1 MHPRVRA
8 FADDDLDAVVA
19 LSLRAWAPVF
29 ASLEHVL
36 GPSGVFARM
45 HPDWRVDQER
55 AVREACHTDGMRV
68 WVAEVDAAVVGFAAA
83 RLDQDERMGEVYM
96 IAVDPDQQRTGVG
109 ALLMSAAMDWFR
121 DNGMAMAMVE
131 TGGDE
136 GHEPARRM
144 YERAGFTPLPTV
156 RFFQNL

>member
-1 MHPRVRA
+1 MQPRVRP
-8 FADDDLDAVVA
+8 FADDDTDAVVA

-29 ASLEHVL
+29 ASLEGVL

-55 AVREACHTDGMRV
+55 AVREACHTEGMRV
-68 WVAEVDAAVVGFAAA
+68 WVAEAGTGVAGFAAA
-83 RLDQDERMGEVYM
+83 RLDHEERMGEVYM

-109 ALLMSAAMDWFR
+109 ALLMSAATDWFR
-121 DNGMAMAMVE
+121 DNGMAMAMVA

-136 GHEPARRM
+136 GHAPARRL
-144 YERAGFTPLPTV
+144 YEREGFTPLPSV
-156 RFFQNL
+156 QYFKNL